1 MQFHAISAHKFLL
14 DELAAFVE
22 TELHDGSDEIGCRDD
37 VGADIRLLDVVDHH
51 LLGQSR
57 RVVHLLHLALFRIDH
72 IRHVGHGRNHV
83 HVELAV
89 EPFLHDFHV
98 QQTEK
103 TAAEAEAERHAR
115 FRLERERSVVQLELL
130 QRCAKVFVVR
140 GVDGIHAGKHHRL
153 HLLKALNGLL
163 AGSADVSNR
172 VAHLHLLRILDAADD
187 IAYLARAQFLTRNHL
202 HFQHAHLVGVVLH
215 TRVEEFHLVAL
226 ANHAVFYLEIGD
238 DATERVED
246 GVENQC
252 LQRRI
257 GVARGRRDALHHC
270 LQNRLDALT
279 RLSAGAK
286 NLLALASQQFH
297 DFVLHLV
304 GHGRGHVDFVDD
316 GDDFEVVL
324 DGHVE
329 VRDGLRLHALRG
341 VHHEQ
346 RTLAG
351 SNRAAHLVREIDVS
365 RRVNQVQ
372 DISIPSPIWGRQGGG
387 FPLHLDCM
395 ALDGDAALLLQIH
408 VVEHLP
414 LGDLDGFRVLQQSVG
429 QGRFAVVDMRY
440 DAEISDVIHVYL
452 LV

>member
-1 MQFHAISAHKFLL
+1 MLDGFTRHDFCTDGGLNRNVELLARNQLFQLLAHTPAKHHGIVLMRERGECIHGLAVEQDVEFGELRRAERVDVVVERGVALRNALELVVEVDDDFAQRNVEMQFHAVSAHKFLL
-14 DELAAFVE
+14 DELAALVE
-22 TELHDGSDEIGCRDD
+22 TEFHDRPDEIGRRDD
-37 VGADIRLLDVVDHH
+37 VGTDIRLLDVVDHH

-72 IRHVGHGRNHV
+72 IRHVGNGRNHV

-89 EPFLHDFHV
+89 EPLLHDFHV
-98 QQTEK
+98 QQAEK

-115 FRLERERSVVQLELL
+115 FGLERERSVVQLEFL

-246 GVENQC
+246 GIENQC

-270 LQNRLDALT
+270 LQNRLNALA

-297 DFVLHLV
+297 DFVFHLV
-304 GHGRGHVDFVDD
+304 GHG
-316 GDDFEVVL
+316 
-324 DGHVE
+324 
-329 VRDGLRLHALRG
+329 
-341 VHHEQ
+341 
-346 RTLAG
+346 
-351 SNRAAHLVREIDVS
+351 
-365 RRVNQVQ
+365 
-372 DISIPSPIWGRQGGG
+372 
-387 FPLHLDCM
+387 
-395 ALDGDAALLLQIH
+395 
-408 VVEHLP
+408 
-414 LGDLDGFRVLQQSVG
+414 
-429 QGRFAVVDMRY
+429 
-440 DAEISDVIHVYL
+440 
-452 LV
+452 